1 MGLVA
6 SASAWGGSEDL
17 LLTTAEAEEQGSAR
31 LSRSS
36 HHSEPGE
43 LSEPYTFF
51 GT

>member
-36 HHSEPGE
+36 HSVSGE